1 MDKQYAPI
9 ILFTYCRPDHTKQV
23 VDALLKNKEASES
36 DLFIYSDAPK
46 NEKAASGV
54 AATRAY
60 IRNIIGFKSISICER
75 EKNWGLANSLIDGI
89 TTVINKYGR
98 AIIVEDDIV
107 TSPYFLKYMNEALDR
122 YANDIRV
129 ATIHGYMLP
138 IRFPEEVPDAFFST
152 CHGCWGWATWKE
164 NWAALNKDASDLYRQ
179 VEERKLKSFLDIDDS
194 NRKTAM
200 LKSQVL
206 GNINSWAIRWHV
218 SNLLLGRL
226 CLHPKQS
233 YVAQIGM
240 DGVSATHSTKTN
252 IFDTPISMKPL
263 NWDNVD
269 LNVTENML
277 ARKCIHDYYKSVW
290 SFGNK
295 IRWFLHITNI
305 EKILVGK
312 KLNRFKWYRD

>member
-107 TSPYFLKYMNEALDR
+107 TSPYFLKYMNDALEKFKDEP
-122 YANDIRV
+122 RV
-129 ATIHGYMLP
+129 CAIQGYMLDLKEKNALDDV
-138 IRFPEEVPDAFFST
+138 FLVKWV
-152 CHGCWGWATWKE
+152 GCWGWATWKE
-164 NWAALNKDASDLYRQ
+164 NWDAINLDAEYLYNQIRILKK
-179 VEERKLKSFLDIDDS
+179 ERDFDIDDS
-194 NRKTAM
+194 RRFTAM
-200 LKSQVL
+200 LKAQVD
-206 GNINSWAIRWHV
+206 GEIDSWAIRWYA
-218 SNLLLGRL
+218 SNFLLNRF
-226 CLHPKQS
+226 CLHPSQS
-233 YVAQIGM
+233 LVKQIGN
-240 DGVSATHSTKTN
+240 DGNGGTHSHKEIHIYDTELRMDP
-252 IFDTPISMKPL
+252 IDIESFDI
-263 NWDNVD
+263 DIC
-269 LNVTENML
+269 ENLL
-277 ARKCIHDYYKSVW
+277 ARKAIHDRNIRNW
-290 SFGNK
+290 SLIDHF
-295 IRWFLHITNI
+295 RWLLHICYI
-305 EKILVGK
+305 DRLFVGK
-312 KLNRFKWYRD
+312 LKRQSLYR